1 MTVTPQTN
9 CTLQALADELA
20 VLDNFV
26 ICGHVSPDG
35 DCLSSQLALALALRQ
50 MDKRAVCVLVKDE
63 PVESNL
69 ARVLPG
75 IDGVVFAGAY
85 DGPADVF
92 VGVDVPTRE
101 RIGDDACRLL
111 DAAKASFTIDHHAV
125 ADRMC
130 ETCYTD
136 PDAASTTMLIWELC
150 GYMGVDRSGDIA
162 HCCFTGLVT
171 DTGRFQFQNTD
182 ARCMAYAAQMVEA
195 GANPASISREIFQN
209 RTLASLRLEG
219 VALER
224 MTFDEEGLAVVSY
237 LTRADFERFGA
248 VKSDAE
254 PLVNVIRGVEGVR
267 VACMLREQE
276 DCIRGSIRAK
286 DDTNVAAIA
295 EKLGGGGHVAAA
307 GFTLHCTMDE
317 ALAVVRAAIAK
328 AVYAS

>member
-9 CTLQALADELA
+9 CTLQTLANQLVD
-20 VLDNFV
+20 LDNFV

-50 MDKRAVCVLVKDE
+50 MGKRAVCVLVKDE

-75 IDGVVFAGAY
+75 VAEVAFAGAY
-85 DGPADVF
+85 DGPAEVF

-101 RIGDDACRLL
+101 RIGEDACRLL
-111 DAAKASFTIDHHAV
+111 DAAKTSFTIDHHAV
-125 ADRMC
+125 PERMC
-130 ETCYTD
+130 ATCYTD

-150 GYMGVDRSGDIA
+150 GYLGVDRSGDIA

-182 ARCMAYAAQMVEA
+182 ARCMALAAQMVEA
-195 GANPASISREIFQN
+195 GANPAAISREIFQN
-209 RTLASLRLEG
+209 RTVASLRLEG

-224 MTFDEEGLAVVSY
+224 MAFVEGGLAVISY
-237 LTRADFERFGA
+237 LTRTDFERFGA

-276 DCIRGSIRAK
+276 DCIRASVRAK

-307 GFTLHCTMDE
+307 GFTLHCPIDE
-317 ALAVVRAAIAK
+317 ALAVVQAAIAK
-328 AVYAS
+328 AVNAS